1 MPKRPRSHWP
11 ISTKHLNIINWSSIR
26 VKLSAT
32 LKSSPQYPPRHR
44 ILTWGAIRA
53 VISLGLLLAVL
64 QRIDLKSVMQ
74 VARSA
79 EIGWLLCALMLAA
92 AGRLFAAY
100 RWYLL
105 LQGKNSEA
113 TFGRVLK
120 LVFISSLLGMFMP
133 GQIGVEALRVYG
145 MSKTTSDSA
154 LAVSSVLLERVLAI
168 SVLTLLVI
176 VSLWLAPVALPPQVS
191 IAVWIWFLLLT
202 LMIILL
208 MHPAPRSLFERLLK
222 GRFLATMRTRLQNF
236 YRSLDTYKN
245 EPKLLAISL
254 LAAVVSMAFRISPTI
269 LIAWALDV
277 DIPLIYFVIFLP
289 IIHFVVQVPISL
301 GGLGVRETSFVYFLG
316 LVGVS
321 SEKAFTLSI
330 VVYAVTLIT
339 VLPAA
344 WFYAREGLISKSAG
358 TVRSTSS
365 VKKDRPGA
373 TKFK

>member
-1 MPKRPRSHWP
+1 M
-11 ISTKHLNIINWSSIR
+11 
-26 VKLSAT
+26 SAT

-92 AGRLFAAY
+92 AGRIFAAY

-120 LVFISSLLGMFMP
+120 LVLISSLLGMFMP

-176 VSLWLAPVALPPQVS
+176 VSLWLAPVTLPPQVS
-191 IAVWIWFLLLT
+191 IAVGIWFLLLT

-208 MHPAPRSLFERLLK
+208 MHPASRALFERLLK
-222 GRFLATMRTRLQNF
+222 GRFLGTMRTRLQNF

-254 LAAVVSMAFRISPTI
+254 LAAVVAMAFRISPTI

-344 WFYAREGLISKSAG
+344 WLYAREGLISKSADP
-358 TVRSTSS
+358 VRSASS
-365 VKKDRPGA
+365 VIKDRPDD
-373 TKFK
+373 TNFK